1 MTDPKQTPGAAA
13 KQLQIQLDDAISQ
26 GHYVN
31 LTLVNHTETEFV
43 LDFIFVQ
50 PHEPRARVR
59 SRIISSPKHAKKLMM
74 ALQDNLTRYEERFG
88 AVDIGG
94 PPEGGVH

>member
-1 MTDPKQTPGAAA
+1 MTDPKQAAGAPS

-50 PHEPRARVR
+50 PHDPRARVR
-59 SRIISSPKHAKKLMM
+59 SRVISSPKHAKRLMM
-74 ALQDNLTRYEERFG
+74 ALQDNLTRFEERFG
-88 AVDIGG
+88 NVDIGT